1 MFGGHQKGIHVSRQV
16 LYDQVWETPMTKL
29 AKAYGIS
36 DVALAKICK
45 KLNVPYPWRGYWRR
59 KETGKA
65 VKPLPL
71 PSSSDPGKQSIVI
84 CRTIRSEAVTALS
97 ESVQQQISAEQSPE
111 QKIRVPDRLVNPH
124 RLLKKHLDE
133 WRSASVDEYGA
144 IRSGSL
150 RDLNIRVSPQHLS
163 RALRIMNML
172 FLALEGR
179 GHHVGMQDGY
189 KKTLGVR
196 IGGQPIEFG
205 LEEKFQRIVRSEDKT
220 RKQHP
225 WEYRQYEYKPTGTL
239 MLKITE
245 WRADGLRKTWSD
257 GKIIKLEEYLNE
269 FIVGLLKVAAA
280 VKAYR
285 AKQEEEERLRR
296 EAERRRY
303 EEAQKREE
311 ELARQR
317 ALEQEAA
324 NWAKAQQLRAYL
336 SAVKAILTVKHG
348 RIQSGSPADQ
358 WLTWAHQH
366 ADRLDPLVGE
376 SFERLRLLGM

>member
-29 AKAYGIS
+29 AKEYGIS

-65 VKPLPL
+65 VTPFPL
-71 PSSSDPGKQSIVI
+71 PSSSDPGKQSVVI
-84 CRTIRSEAVTALS
+84 YRTIRSEAMMTRS
-97 ESVQQQISAEQSPE
+97 ESVRQYMTTEQSPE
-111 QKIRVPDRLVNPH
+111 QKITVPDRLMNPH
-124 RLLKKHLDE
+124 RLLKEHLGE

-150 RDLNIRVSPQHLS
+150 RQLNIRVSPQHLS
-163 RALRIMNML
+163 RALRIMNTL
-172 FLALEGR
+172 FLVLERR

-189 KKTLGVR
+189 KRTLGVR
-196 IGGQPIEFG
+196 IDGQPIEFG
-205 LEEKFQRIVRSEDKT
+205 LEEKFQRFVRSEDKT
-220 RKQHP
+220 RTQHS
-225 WEYRQYEYKPTGTL
+225 WGYRQYEYKPTGVL

-245 WRADGLRKTWSD
+245 WGAQGLQKSWSD
-257 GKIIKLEEYLNE
+257 GKTVTIEECLNE
-269 FIVGLLKVAAA
+269 FVIGLLKVTAA
-280 VKAYR
+280 VKAHR

-296 EAERRRY
+296 EVERRRY

-317 ALEQEAA
+317 VLEQEAE
-324 NWAKAQQLRAYL
+324 NWAKAQQIRTYL
-336 SAVKAILTVKHG
+336 SAVKDMLTVKHG
-348 RIQSGSPADQ
+348 QIQPGSPADQ

-366 ADRLDPLVGE
+366 ADRLDPLV
-376 SFERLRLLGM
+376 RD